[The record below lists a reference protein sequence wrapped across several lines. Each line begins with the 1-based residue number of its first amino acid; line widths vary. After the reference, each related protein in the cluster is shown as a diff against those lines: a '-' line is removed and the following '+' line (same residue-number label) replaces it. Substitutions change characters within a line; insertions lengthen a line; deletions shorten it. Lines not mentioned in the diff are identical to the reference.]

1 MDNLS
6 TLLKAA
12 FPCLPISPTERA
24 IQLPTETST
33 LSEKFPATQPRLPI
47 RNTTAKISAT
57 EAADSIVS
65 AMLAFEPL
73 TSPSLPTT
81 VNPIVH
87 QAGGWSEYLAAK
99 ILAALQTVL
108 EAGKP
113 LNEAVRSAYDV
124 ACRAVEVTEGFAADH
139 PVFCTLVALGV
150 LVVLAPYVVEYL
162 GFCAGFGELGPVEGM
177 SGKFFALSPPFFSR
191 GGGHLFAIPRI
202 NKRNE

>member
-1 MDNLS
+1 
-6 TLLKAA
+6 
-12 FPCLPISPTERA
+12 
-24 IQLPTETST
+24 
-33 LSEKFPATQPRLPI
+33 
-47 RNTTAKISAT
+47 
-57 EAADSIVS
+57 
-65 AMLAFEPL
+65 MLAFEPL